1 MVLFGE
7 SLVVASQIV
16 DIGSRQLVDDRRKL
30 SMRIDQV
37 LLPDLALGLAV
48 VLQFDAEVFD
58 VEGNRITL
66 NLELKDG

>member
-7 SLVVASQIV
+7 SLVVASQVV

-37 LLPDLALGLAV
+37 LLPDFALGLAV
-48 VLQFDAEVFD
+48 VLQFGAEVFD
-58 VEGNRITL
+58 IEGNRITL